1 MRLRALLRAIRF
13 DRGGLAHC
21 ARKAQGPTF
30 SNVLHPVGTGAPVQC
45 STGTPRRRTRPR
57 IGRVAVRLHPAA
69 NRAGRGSVLVPVNI
83 IETQTVKKPENGI
96 FAYTVPKK
104 RHPSKTENQG
114 HNPNASFSL
123 RPFCK
128 NETERT
134 CFGKVHFAKAA
145 CVFSKRH
152 PNASTCI
159 RFRLDR
165 SWKVEPERMA
175 LNPNG
180 SFSRRAF

>member
-1 MRLRALLRAIRF
+1 MRSEGTRANVFQLITPVWH
-13 DRGGLAHC
+13 RGPSTMFH
-21 ARKAQGPTF
+21 R
-30 SNVLHPVGTGAPVQC
+30 HPPQA
-45 STGTPRRRTRPR
+45 
-57 IGRVAVRLHPAA
+57 HPAA